1 MDQHEREDPLHKM
14 LERWEPA
21 EPSAALDDRV
31 MRSYRA
37 IAHAPGSVPRRAWFH
52 YWLPAMAV
60 AVGLVLGVW
69 LLRRES
75 PPPKPVRM
83 DSVLAAAPSG
93 SSLETSVDS
102 SAFRPVKNAKI
113 VVISK
118 GASQ

>member
-14 LERWEPA
+14 LERWEPV

-37 IAHAPGSVPRRAWFH
+37 VAARPQPRRIWLR
-52 YWLPAMAV
+52 YWLPAMGV
-60 AVGLVLGVW
+60 AAALVLGVW
-69 LLRRES
+69 LLRRDTT
-75 PPPKPVRM
+75 PPKPVRM

-93 SSLETSVDS
+93 SAVETSVDS